1 MTGISFFNTPQSR
14 QKSQAEV
21 RERPRHHMETNL
33 EIRKITPEETH
44 AVTNLALTVFLE
56 FEAPEYSAEG
66 VRAFKAF
73 LSDREMLSLFTI
85 YGAFENGTPVGMLA
99 VRDGVHISLF
109 FVDGRHHRQGI
120 GTALSV
126 GSPSERRHRERGS
139 VRVSLLPVFGI

>member
-56 FEAPEYSAEG
+56 FEAPEYSA
-66 VRAFKAF
+66 
-73 LSDREMLSLFTI
+73 
-85 YGAFENGTPVGMLA
+85 
-99 VRDGVHISLF
+99 
-109 FVDGRHHRQGI
+109 
-120 GTALSV
+120 
-126 GSPSERRHRERGS
+126 
-139 VRVSLLPVFGI
+139 